1 MSRVQSVTKDIPK
14 NTFEPLNQDNF
25 AKIVTDGIRKAGATA
40 DIVYDRERF
49 CLSQGDK
56 DGPML
61 FLANAYDEY
70 CSAPEPMRSQILQ
83 KYVRTWFWGQ
93 SNCRKPSTTCIPTC
107 FLWCEHDPIS
117 TWPN

>member
-1 MSRVQSVTKDIPK
+1 MGLLEKPAERPTHD
-14 NTFEPLNQDNF
+14 EF
-25 AKIVTDGIRKAGATA
+25 AEWMTDGIRNAGATA

-70 CSAPEPMRSQILQ
+70 CSAPEPMRPKVLQ
-83 KYVRTWFWGQ
+83 KYVRSWFVGDDQ
-93 SNCRKPSTTCIPTC
+93 TAGSLRRPAS
-107 FLWCEHDPIS
+107 
-117 TWPN
+117 